1 MSSTDKGTEF
11 ERTVCEILYQTN
23 PYNISHYIGGADRGK
38 DILLQYKIG
47 TQLYDV
53 IVECKNYTKPVNKEV
68 VMPALDWAKIHRPA
82 LLYFWITPNLTP
94 SAKDYIKLFSEEYK
108 IAVQFEESLNIER
121 YISALQEDDYII
133 FYGLKTRITNSI
145 NRTDNKSLVNLEYD
159 NQISVTDHYLVNRE
173 IERNILL
180 EDTYKA
186 FYVQGVSACGKTQLI
201 KNIVYLYNQK
211 GKKIFWHT
219 VRTDESEQQNKAFY
233 TALAHFF
240 TIVCN
245 DSKLEI
251 YLSNH
256 GYYLSNELL
265 SILTLLFNI
274 YEPILVIDDVH
285 KCQTE
290 NVILKETFETIIENK
305 LCRIYFIGWFNIFK
319 KSFLLNKAMK
329 VLVLEGLADYHLD
342 QIIIHN
348 IGQSKK
354 EIATLIQDK
363 YNGLPGY
370 AILVDENTSQD
381 TMETNDTFLHGFINC
396 LTSTEKKA
404 LFILTFSS
412 IPIELHYWTKFD
424 LIDSIYSLVEKRL
437 IECRGT
443 SYNIHD
449 KYRPF
454 FKNYP
459 LNNLDF
465 QDVVTHLKE
474 ISSYEIE
481 ISLDLID
488 LYIDRKQIGDAYIV
502 LQNSFQNFLHK
513 QLIKN
518 TLKRVQMIE
527 DAQFDNQNLID
538 LLKMKI
544 ILLERLSQHTICINY
559 INMIQ
564 SETKLCTKKWEKI
577 YYIYLRC
584 LYFTNQYDILLKSV
598 SDNRDY
604 ISENTSTEIRI
615 QIFLVTGR
623 VYYIRGDLET
633 ALILYLL
640 SYQNA
645 LGVNNLS
652 LVMKSIHRIA
662 MVECCCN
669 YISESKNTFY
679 TLSKL
684 DNIITPKRK
693 SYAYYRIAKCCYLL
707 DELDDGIE
715 YTKKSISIKESFGDL
730 RGFAF
735 SYKTYAKI
743 FFKQNKFVE
752 AIYYINEA
760 RNVALKLGLNK
771 EVLSINIILI
781 ENILKYHI
789 DYNMEELKGMLVDGL
804 KIAIDEKLLYRIHT
818 IMELSEHKWDDLY
831 NISKKEYNEIEDKLK
846 EETLRIKEYYYNS
859 LDQNA
864 KNDFDLLLTK
874 QKPISSG
881 LLINSGIIPSPDLN

>member
-1 MSSTDKGTEF
+1 M
-11 ERTVCEILYQTN
+11 
-23 PYNISHYIGGADRGK
+23 
-38 DILLQYKIG
+38 
-47 TQLYDV
+47 
-53 IVECKNYTKPVNKEV
+53 
-68 VMPALDWAKIHRPA
+68 
-82 LLYFWITPNLTP
+82 
-94 SAKDYIKLFSEEYK
+94 
-108 IAVQFEESLNIER
+108 
-121 YISALQEDDYII
+121 
-133 FYGLKTRITNSI
+133 
-145 NRTDNKSLVNLEYD
+145 
-159 NQISVTDHYLVNRE
+159 TDHYLVNRE

-604 ISENTSTEIRI
+604 ISENTTTEIRI

-645 LGVNNLS
+645 LRVNNLS

-781 ENILKYHI
+781 ENVLKYHI

-818 IMELSEHKWDDLY
+818 IMELSEHKWVDLY

>member
-1 MSSTDKGTEF
+1 M
-11 ERTVCEILYQTN
+11 
-23 PYNISHYIGGADRGK
+23 
-38 DILLQYKIG
+38 
-47 TQLYDV
+47 
-53 IVECKNYTKPVNKEV
+53 
-68 VMPALDWAKIHRPA
+68 
-82 LLYFWITPNLTP
+82 
-94 SAKDYIKLFSEEYK
+94 
-108 IAVQFEESLNIER
+108 
-121 YISALQEDDYII
+121 
-133 FYGLKTRITNSI
+133 
-145 NRTDNKSLVNLEYD
+145 
-159 NQISVTDHYLVNRE
+159 
-173 IERNILL
+173 
-180 EDTYKA
+180 
-186 FYVQGVSACGKTQLI
+186 
-201 KNIVYLYNQK
+201 
-211 GKKIFWHT
+211 
-219 VRTDESEQQNKAFY
+219 
-233 TALAHFF
+233 
-240 TIVCN
+240 
-245 DSKLEI
+245 
-251 YLSNH
+251 
-256 GYYLSNELL
+256 
-265 SILTLLFNI
+265 
-274 YEPILVIDDVH
+274 
-285 KCQTE
+285 
-290 NVILKETFETIIENK
+290 
-305 LCRIYFIGWFNIFK
+305 
-319 KSFLLNKAMK
+319 
-329 VLVLEGLADYHLD
+329 
-342 QIIIHN
+342 
-348 IGQSKK
+348 
-354 EIATLIQDK
+354 
-363 YNGLPGY
+363 
-370 AILVDENTSQD
+370 
-381 TMETNDTFLHGFINC
+381 
-396 LTSTEKKA
+396 
-404 LFILTFSS
+404 TFSS

-424 LIDSIYSLVEKRL
+424 LIDSIHSLVEKRL

-465 QDVVTHLKE
+465 QDVITHLKE

-502 LQNSFQNFLHK
+502 LQNSFQKFLHK

-640 SYQNA
+640 SYQSA
-645 LGVNNLS
+645 LRVNNLS

-781 ENILKYHI
+781 ENVLKYHI
-789 DYNMEELKGMLVDGL
+789 DYDMEELKGMLVDGL
-804 KIAIDEKLLYRIHT
+804 KIATDEKLLYRIHT
-818 IMELSEHKWDDLY
+818 IMKLSEHKWEDLY

-881 LLINSGIIPSPDLN
+881 LLINSGIIPSQDLN